1 MTVKITVLGLGLIGT
16 SIGLALADETDQVLR
31 VGHDPSM
38 ERTNRA
44 KKIGAFEDTH
54 LQLFKAVDKADVV
67 ILALPHDQIYET
79 LKLIAPELKPETI
92 ILDTSPV
99 QVQDIEWAKELLSPE
114 VYFLSFTP
122 SLNPGLLEKMDDDPE
137 NATAELFKRGMVFI
151 TAPSNTSEE
160 AYKLA
165 SDLSVLL
172 GAAPFF
178 ADAWETD
185 GLSAAVHT
193 LPKFTSAALVN
204 ATMNQPG
211 WQEARKLAGAAYA
224 QSTRPVLNLDE
235 ADAYGEMALSN
246 RDNMVRVLDNL
257 IAELYNI
264 RQAISQNKA
273 DVVKDFLSQ
282 AKDNRLSWQYEREKA
297 NWGIEEKPELP
308 TSRDF
313 VGQLFGIRKRKKN
326 D

>member
-16 SIGLALADETDQVLR
+16 SIGLALADETDQLLR

-38 ERTNRA
+38 ERNNRA

-54 LQLFKAVDKADVV
+54 LQLFKALDNADVI

-122 SLNPGLLEKMDDDPE
+122 SLNPDLLANLDDDPE

-165 SDLSVLL
+165 SDLSILL

-185 GLSAAVHT
+185 GLSAAVHM

-224 QSTRPVLNLDE
+224 QSTRPALNLDE

-264 RQAISQNKA
+264 RQAVSENNA
-273 DVVKDFLSQ
+273 DAVKDFLSQ

-297 NWGIEEKPELP
+297 NWTVEEKPELP

-313 VGQLFGIRKRKKN
+313 MGRLFGIRKQKKN
-326 D
+326 N